1 MKNLN
6 VKKNDTVV
14 VITGKDAGKKG
25 KVLEV
30 NAKTNRVVVEG
41 VNIVSRHTK
50 ARKAQEKSQIV
61 KREAAIDVSNVMI
74 LCPKCG
80 KATRVKHIIVDGK
93 NVRACKCGEILDKKF
108 VKETEKKAVKAEKP
122 AAKKTE
128 KVEKNE
134 TAEKKETVKKV
145 KATAANSKT
154 TKLTT
159 GKKSQRGV

>member
-25 KVLEV
+25 KVLAV

-61 KREAAIDVSNVMI
+61 KKEAAIDVSNVMI
-74 LCPKCG
+74 VCPSCG
-80 KATRVKHIIVDGK
+80 KATRVKHAIVDGK
-93 NVRACKCGEILDKKF
+93 NVRVCKCGKGLDSKF
-108 VKETEKKAVKAEKP
+108 VKEEKKVAKAEKP
-122 AAKKTE
+122 AATKTQ
-128 KVEKNE
+128 KVEKKE

-145 KATAANSKT
+145 KATAASSKT

>member
-1 MKNLN
+1 MIKLN
-6 VKKNDTVV
+6 IKKGDTVV
-14 VITGKDAGKKG
+14 VISGKEKGKTGKVVQTIPADQ
-25 KVLEV
+25 
-30 NAKTNRVVVEG
+30 RVVVEG

-74 LCPKCG
+74 ICPKCG
-80 KATRVKHIIVDGK
+80 KATRVKHTVVDGK

-108 VKETEKKAVKAEKP
+108 VKDTDKKAVKAEKP

-128 KVEKNE
+128 KVEKKE

-145 KATAANSKT
+145 KATAASSKT